1 MTIET
6 ATEAV
11 QPAST
16 ELPSEPW
23 RGHTLRLFSQ
33 WLDADTALVT
43 AEGAVDASNAHHLGE
58 YVQRVARR
66 SANVILDFSALEFF
80 GTAGFSALQ
89 EATGPG
95 KLVAPR
101 WVLVPSAAVARV
113 LRLCDPQGAQITVG
127 NVDAALASLQG
138 EPHPVLQLV
147 AQ

>member
-6 ATEAV
+6 ATDAV
-11 QPAST
+11 RPACT

-43 AEGAVDASNAHHLGE
+43 AEGAVDASNADDLGA
-58 YVQRVARR
+58 YTLRVARR
-66 SANVILDFSALEFF
+66 SANVILDFGTLEFF

-95 KLVAPR
+95 ESAARR
-101 WVLVPSAAVARV
+101 WLLIPSAAVARV

-147 AQ
+147 TQ